1 MALLNVTSPHAHGPL
16 STASVMQLVLIATLP
31 GIAALAV
38 IFGAGVLVNIV
49 IAGLVSLA
57 SEAAILA
64 IRGKPISFYL
74 KDYSALVTAVL
85 LGIALPPYAPWW
97 VVATGACF
105 AIIVAKQLYG
115 GLGYNPFNPAMAA
128 YVVLLISLP
137 VQMTQWGA
145 PYSTTPMG
153 LSESLASNLFGSVD
167 AVSSATPLDAL
178 KQGIGDAD
186 RIFGSVGGFAW
197 EWVNAAFLVGGLF
210 LLWRRIFTWHA
221 PISMLVG
228 LAIMAWLFPNEAHG
242 RLDSLL
248 FHLFSGATMFG
259 AFFIITDP
267 VSSATTPR
275 GKIIFGAAIGV
286 VIFAIRH
293 WGNYPD
299 AVAFAVMLLNLA
311 APFIDQYTQPRTYG
325 HRGANS

>member
-16 STASVMQLVLIATLP
+16 STATVMQLVLLATVP
-31 GIAALAV
+31 GVAALV
-38 IFGAGVLVNIV
+38 WIFGAGVLVNLAIS
-49 IAGLVSLA
+49 AAVSLVC
-57 SEAAILA
+57 EAAILKL
-64 IRGKPISFYL
+64 RGRPIGFYL

-97 VVATGACF
+97 VVAIGACF
-105 AIIVAKQLYG
+105 AIGVAKQLYG

-145 PYSTTPMG
+145 PFSDPAMG
-153 LSESLASNLFGSVD
+153 LGDALASNLFGSVD
-167 AVSSATPLDAL
+167 AVTSATPLDAL
-178 KQGIGDAD
+178 KQGIGQPGQ
-186 RIFGSVGGFAW
+186 IFGSLGGYGW
-197 EWVNAAFLVGGLF
+197 EWVNVAFFAGGLY
-210 LLWRRIFTWHA
+210 LLWRGIFTWHA
-221 PISMLVG
+221 PISMLVA
-228 LAIMAWLFPNEAHG
+228 LAAMALLFPNEAQG
-242 RLDSLL
+242 RIDSVM

-267 VSSATTPR
+267 VSSATTLR
-275 GKIIFGAAIGV
+275 GKIVFGALIGV
-286 VIFAIRH
+286 LIYAIRH

-311 APFIDQYTQPRTYG
+311 APFIDQYTQPRTFG
-325 HRGANS
+325 HRGARS